1 METQLASTVLMIRPV
16 RFESNPMTAES
27 NRFQGKTEGSTEE
40 QHEAALKEFDSLV
53 VALRDKGITVIV
65 VDDTVEPHTPDS
77 IFPNNWVSF
86 HGDGRVVLY
95 PMEAENRRTERRM
108 DVISELNDEHGYAV
122 SEIVDLS
129 PHELHGHY
137 LEGTGSMV
145 LDRVNHVAYACLSS
159 RTQLDPLGDF
169 AQRMEYEVVAFEAV
183 DREGV
188 PIYHTNVLMNIGEAL
203 AVICDEAIARDD
215 QREAVLQRMR
225 ESGRDVILLSYDQL
239 DAFAGN
245 MLELRG
251 EDGHRVV
258 AMSQQAFDSLNDEQR
273 AALDENGDI
282 VSVPID
288 NIEASAGGSVR
299 CMLAEIH
306 LPKDASDPDEK
317 KKK

>member
-1 METQLASTVLMIRPV
+1 M
-16 RFESNPMTAES
+16 
-27 NRFQGKTEGSTEE
+27 
-40 QHEAALKEFDSLV
+40 
-53 VALRDKGITVIV
+53 
-65 VDDTVEPHTPDS
+65 
-77 IFPNNWVSF
+77 
-86 HGDGRVVLY
+86 
-95 PMEAENRRTERRM
+95 
-108 DVISELNDEHGYAV
+108 
-122 SEIVDLS
+122 
-129 PHELHGHY
+129 
-137 LEGTGSMV
+137 
-145 LDRVNHVAYACLSS
+145 
-159 RTQLDPLGDF
+159 
-169 AQRMEYEVVAFEAV
+169 
-183 DREGV
+183 
-188 PIYHTNVLMNIGEAL
+188 MNIGETL
-203 AVICDEAIARDD
+203 AVICDEAIARDN

-306 LPKDASDPDEK
+306 LPKDASDPN
-317 KKK
+317 

>member
-1 METQLASTVLMIRPV
+1 MAGQLASTVLMIRPV
-16 RFESNPMTAES
+16 RFESNPMTEES
-27 NRFQGKTEGSTEE
+27 NRFQGKTEASAEE
-40 QHEAALKEFDSLV
+40 QQAAALGEFDSLV
-53 VALRDKGITVIV
+53 DALRDKGINVIV

-77 IFPNNWVSF
+77 VFPNNWVSF
-86 HGDGRVVLY
+86 HDDGRVVLY
-95 PMEAENRRTERRM
+95 PMEAENRRAERRT
-108 DVISELNDEHGYAV
+108 DIIAQLNDELGYVV
-122 SEIVDLS
+122 SEVVDLS
-129 PHELHGHY
+129 PHELQGHF

-145 LDRVNHVAYACLSS
+145 LDRVNHIAYACLSS

-169 AQRMEYEVVAFEAV
+169 AQRMEYEVVAFDAV

-203 AVICDEAIARDD
+203 AVICDEAITRDD

-251 EDGHRVV
+251 EDGKRVV
-258 AMSQQAFDSLNDEQR
+258 AMSQQAFDSLNAEQR
-273 AALDENGDI
+273 AALEKNGDI

-299 CMLAEIH
+299 CMLAEVH
-306 LPKDASDPDEK
+306 LPKDASDLN
-317 KKK
+317 